1 MTQRSNIRRCGSQD
15 RLTVPQMRGMLE
27 MIRKSVQN
35 DPEMEEFAS
44 RLQSAVEELD
54 ELRSVALAVM
64 IEAEAERTINFDHTR
79 EAGAVKPC

>member
-27 MIRKSVQN
+27 MIQQN
-35 DPEMEEFAS
+35 VRSEPEMCEFAE
-44 RLQSAVEELD
+44 RLQRAVEELD

-64 IEAEAERTINFDHTR
+64 IEAETERAAFANPR
-79 EAGAVKPC
+79 EDSAVKPC

>member
-27 MIRKSVQN
+27 MIRKSVQSE
-35 DPEMEEFAS
+35 PEMEEFAA
-44 RLQSAVEELD
+44 RLQHAIEELD

-64 IEAEAERTINFDHTR
+64 IEAETERAAFANPR
-79 EAGAVKPC
+79 EDAAVKPC